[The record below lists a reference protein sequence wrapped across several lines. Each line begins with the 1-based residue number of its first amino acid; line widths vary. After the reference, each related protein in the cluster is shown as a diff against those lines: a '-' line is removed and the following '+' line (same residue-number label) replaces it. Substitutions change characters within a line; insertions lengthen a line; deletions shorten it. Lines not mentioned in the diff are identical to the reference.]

1 MFVALAFSNG
11 KNITSAHCLDT
22 QNFIKIYSF
31 SDDLDNHMSGEL
43 MIIHKHSNYAKRTKQ
58 LEYNRAHAMLAN
70 LFKSK

>member
-1 MFVALAFSNG
+1 MFVALG
-11 KNITSAHCLDT
+11 KSPKHTALT

-31 SDDLDNHMSGEL
+31 SDDLGNHMSGEL
-43 MIIHKHSNYAKRTKQ
+43 MIIHKYSKYAKRTKQ